1 MLLLLSNL
9 TPAFF
14 FPPKS
19 DETEKQKSL
28 RHSKLRA
35 NPSFS
40 FEFLIFLETQGGA
53 AGRTARRV
61 QHKNNTTA
69 GLPSWTSHRLYRT
82 MTSPSTL
89 PSSLPSA
96 GQTPVSITVSYWIPN
111 DPQQQDE
118 PCSST
123 SSSSS
128 SSSSTPTKTE
138 TWDASAVPLAVLG
151 LPAGRTPVKVCTVG
165 GYSY

>member
-1 MLLLLSNL
+1 MRRKNRSRCDIPNFVPTPHSHSN
-9 TPAFF
+9 
-14 FPPKS
+14 S
-19 DETEKQKSL
+19 
-28 RHSKLRA
+28 
-35 NPSFS
+35 SFS
-40 FEFLIFLETQGGA
+40 WKRKGEQQDE
-53 AGRTARRV
+53 
-61 QHKNNTTA
+61 QHDGSNTNHTTA

-128 SSSSTPTKTE
+128 SSSTPTKTE

>member
-61 QHKNNTTA
+61 QHKPHNSRASLLDQSSVVSYHDITIDIAIIIAISRAN
-69 GLPSWTSHRLYRT
+69 
-82 MTSPSTL
+82 
-89 PSSLPSA
+89 SSLD
-96 GQTPVSITVSYWIPN
+96 YR
-111 DPQQQDE
+111 
-118 PCSST
+118 
-123 SSSSS
+123 
-128 SSSSTPTKTE
+128 
-138 TWDASAVPLAVLG
+138 LVLDSKR
-151 LPAGRTPVKVCTVG
+151 PPAAGRAM
-165 GYSY
+165 